1 MIDPLYG
8 ALGAGV
14 LQAGTGIYAANKAA
28 DAQEDAAKRAAETAR
43 RNMLMQLQLQEPQRN
58 VGYQALGDLASLYG
72 YSTPAYTP
80 VNTLMQSQTPLK
92 SKAIKQGLK
101 QGMGLD
107 QLQQM
112 GTLGQVNA
120 KSLRRLTKMGLSGDD
135 ILKLQGMGGQPQ
147 QAPQAQNHAQPTGQ
161 AGNMDRFFASPD
173 YQFRRDEGQRGIGNS
188 FAARGGAASGNALK
202 ALTEFNSNLASGE
215 FGNYYNRL
223 AGMAGMGSQATGNV
237 AGAGNNYANALMG
250 SQQAAGDAR
259 ASGVMG
265 GANSVMQGVN
275 TGVNAYLWGKY
286 MNQGRRSRAPGRGIL
301 ARLTLVAHRRTSDCR
316 GLRVKPCPSTR

>member
-1 MIDPLYG
+1 MIDPVTGMLVGSALSAG
-8 ALGAGV
+8 A
-14 LQAGTGIYAANKAA
+14 GIYASNKAA
-28 DAQEDAAKRAAETAR
+28 DAQEQAAKRQADTAR

-80 VNTLMQSQTPLK
+80 MNSLMQSQTPLS
-92 SKAIKQGLK
+92 SKAVKQGLK
-101 QGMGLD
+101 QGMGLE

-112 GTLGQVNA
+112 GTLGRLNA
-120 KSLRRLTKMGLSGDD
+120 KSLRRLTKAGLSGDD
-135 ILKLQGMGGQPQ
+135 ILQLQGMGGSPQ
-147 QAPQAQNHAQPTGQ
+147 QPQAQNHAQPTGQ

-173 YQFRRDEGQRGIGNS
+173 YQFRRDEGQRDIGNS

-202 ALTEFNSNLASGE
+202 ALTEFNSNMASGE

-237 AGAGNNYANALMG
+237 AGAGNNYSNAMMG
-250 SQQAAGDAR
+250 SQGAVGDAR

-265 GANSVMQGVN
+265 GANSIMGGVN
-275 TGVNAYLWGKY
+275 SGLQGYMWSKYLGGQ
-286 MNQGRRSRAPGRGIL
+286 QGGGSQNSQYGPWAGGYQMPPQPWRP
-301 ARLTLVAHRRTSDCR
+301 
-316 GLRVKPCPSTR
+316 

>member
-1 MIDPLYG
+1 
-8 ALGAGV
+8 
-14 LQAGTGIYAANKAA
+14 
-28 DAQEDAAKRAAETAR
+28 
-43 RNMLMQLQLQEPQRN
+43 
-58 VGYQALGDLASLYG
+58 
-72 YSTPAYTP
+72 
-80 VNTLMQSQTPLK
+80 MQSQTPLK
-92 SKAIKQGLK
+92 SSAIKQGLK

-286 MNQGRRSRAPGRGIL
+286 MGGGQGAQSMSQQGLVGRWVRIPWLEPRLTFRPGWFGRQHQQPNWTLTICAGGHSHAHRPDDRSR
-301 ARLTLVAHRRTSDCR
+301 RRAAD
-316 GLRVKPCPSTR
+316 LRQHADADFRIEAA